1 MSARSAAGLMLLC
14 SMLGILWLK
23 ASTAWFFALF

>member
-1 MSARSAAGLMLLC
+1 MSGRAVAGMMLLW